1 MEEALGPEEVARG
14 VDETSFQGSFIS
26 IYLSIY
32 RCIDID
38 IDIDIDIYIYN
49 VYIIYIYIYIYL
61 FSYLFIFIL
70 YGIYYTGSGF
80 LLFQRVSSLG
90 ASDLCRLR
98 AYGGFRALPSKV

>member
-38 IDIDIDIYIYN
+38 IYIYN
-49 VYIIYIYIYIYL
+49 VYIIYIYVYIYIYL